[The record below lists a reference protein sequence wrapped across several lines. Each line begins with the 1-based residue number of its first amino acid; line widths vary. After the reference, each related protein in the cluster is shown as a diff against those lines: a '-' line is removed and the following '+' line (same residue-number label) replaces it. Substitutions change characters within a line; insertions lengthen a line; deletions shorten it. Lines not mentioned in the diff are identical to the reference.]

1 MLVNH
6 VNITELTFLSEIF
19 FLQIG
24 DAWPENH
31 ERVCYT
37 RDQLFQFHEV
47 LIFASLFQTIFFL
60 MLKELRLKSSF
71 IPNFL

>member
-47 LIFASLFQTIFFL
+47 LIFASLF
-60 MLKELRLKSSF
+60 
-71 IPNFL
+71 